1 VESNHFIRT
10 EESEREDDKM
20 FCGRRRERK
29 YGKRWQEGKN
39 RVKKMV
45 KK

>member
-10 EESEREDDKM
+10 EESEREDKTC
-20 FCGRRRERK
+20 CGRRRERK

-39 RVKKMV
+39 RVKKME